1 MTNDRL
7 CDAVSAR
14 VRVLAEERWKW
25 ARQHIAEL
33 AELRREPLSQF
44 EARLLVRWRKPLIM
58 FEAILELSMQL
69 GETYNRVHRRSA
81 ARRQDFVFEAL
92 TRLHARALLTAS
104 EVLAL
109 LRTGHASG
117 ANARWRTMHEISVV
131 AQFLSIQ
138 GAATAERYLL
148 FDVITREKAARNYQD
163 FAVRLGERPLSKRTL
178 QRLRTARARLER
190 RFGKQFSLGDQ
201 GWAAA
206 DFNLK
211 RPVTIRDLEEDVAL
225 SHLRP
230 RYLMAS
236 HPVHAGPRGVVW
248 SLEEWPMG
256 VLPAGPSNSGLA
268 EPAAGTL
275 VTLNQVNATLV
286 LRQVK
291 RMPVDWYAT
300 YVVEVDALTR
310 LIDDAFVAFVHV
322 QRALERKERRI
333 FRASQRYVRADF
345 GQRR

>member
-1 MTNDRL
+1 MTNDGLR
-7 CDAVSAR
+7 DAVAAR
-14 VRVLAEERWKW
+14 VRALAQERWKW
-25 ARQHIAEL
+25 ARQHIREL
-33 AELRREPLSQF
+33 AELRREPLSRF
-44 EARLLVRWRKPLIM
+44 EERLLIHWRKPLTM
-58 FEAILELSMQL
+58 FEAVLELSMQL

-81 ARRQDFVFEAL
+81 ARRQDFVLEVL

-109 LRTGHASG
+109 LRTGHASA

-131 AQFLSIQ
+131 AQFLSNH

-148 FDVITREKAARNYQD
+148 FDLITREKAARNYQG

-178 QRLRTARARLER
+178 QRLRAARARLER
-190 RFGKQFSLGDQ
+190 RFGKQFSDGDQ

-206 DFNLK
+206 DFNHK

-225 SHLRP
+225 PHVRP

-248 SLEEWPMG
+248 SLEEWPTG
-256 VLPAGPSNSGLA
+256 VLPAGPSNSGLVD
-268 EPAAGTL
+268 PAAGTL

-291 RMPVDWYAT
+291 RMPMDWYAT
-300 YVVEVDALTR
+300 YVVEVDALAG
-310 LIDDAFVAFVHV
+310 LIDDACLAFVRV
-322 QRALERKERRI
+322 QRQLEREGARI
-333 FRASQRYVRADF
+333 FRASGRYVRADV
-345 GQRR
+345 GQPR